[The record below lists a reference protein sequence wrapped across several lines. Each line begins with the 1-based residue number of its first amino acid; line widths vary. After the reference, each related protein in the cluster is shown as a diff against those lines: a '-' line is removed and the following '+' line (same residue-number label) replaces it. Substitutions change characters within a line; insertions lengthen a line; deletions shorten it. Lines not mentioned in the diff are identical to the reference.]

1 MDIIIPNIKKYSDG
15 EIDRAFMKEI
25 KTGFNLERQTEQK
38 RVAQAVKEAKE
49 LRGKTHPVLGKP
61 VATMPAREFFRLTQK
76 YGQETVHSKEFLKY
90 YNKKFPELS
99 PKQNIM
105 QDRTYS
111 DLLFLIQS
119 LVGGGNLTTEEQG
132 SIDSFINRRAHEAF
146 QTSQTWP
153 RFLVGS
159 EQRDIISLN
168 ISGLGAGTNTNPI
181 INGNYILIGQ
191 DSGASGAVAGSNVY
205 YNIATGIKSS
215 TNIGNA
221 TSIYKRASTNRW
233 EIEVSS
239 DMDINAD
246 GSIDYN
252 AGGGQTVMF
261 EADTDKKD
269 NPSEVVT
276 WTLTATLVS
285 GTPLVVD
292 KQLIPYAQTGKN
304 SIGEFLKVYRKKAFL
319 NDSSLEYDFFVDFNG
334 ANILNVA
341 NTNDNS
347 AFVTYKKELPQYTI
361 TSINIPGEWFF
372 FIAHGSYADFLRME
386 GKVEQ
391 SMAEEDVAQKY
402 LAQELEKVDN
412 MSNNNVFRRFSTHGT
427 RQSR

>member
-1 MDIIIPNIKKYSDG
+1 
-15 EIDRAFMKEI
+15 
-25 KTGFNLERQTEQK
+25 
-38 RVAQAVKEAKE
+38 
-49 LRGKTHPVLGKP
+49 
-61 VATMPAREFFRLTQK
+61 
-76 YGQETVHSKEFLKY
+76 
-90 YNKKFPELS
+90 
-99 PKQNIM
+99 M

-119 LVGGGNLTTEEQG
+119 LVGGVNLTTEEQG

-159 EQRDIISLN
+159 EQRDITSLT
-168 ISGLGAGTNTNPI
+168 ISGLGAGSSTDSSSEV
-181 INGNYILIGQ
+181 NGNYILIGQ
-191 DSGASGAVAGSNVY
+191 DNGNSGAVAGSNVY
-205 YNIATGIKSS
+205 YNPAVAAPASNT
-215 TNIGNA
+215 TV
-221 TSIYKRASTNRW
+221 IYKKASTNRW
-233 EIEVSS
+233 EIEGSTNIG
-239 DMDINAD
+239 INAD
-246 GSIDYN
+246 GTVSVQ
-252 AGGGQTVMF
+252 AGQGIAVTLLV
-261 EADTDKKD
+261 EADSARKD
-269 NPSEVVT
+269 NPYEVVT
-276 WTLTATLVS
+276 WTLTTAKVS
-285 GTPLVVD
+285 GTPLIVD
-292 KQLIPYAQTGKN
+292 TQLISYAQTSKT

-341 NTNDNS
+341 NTTDNS

-361 TSINIPGEWFF
+361 TSIDIPGEWFF